1 MGTTAKTSNAKVIE
15 NDMEMLQLADL
26 NFEVSN
32 DALSN
37 IPLPN
42 YCTNVTEILS
52 GSVFTTVLLTSCK
65 K

>member
-1 MGTTAKTSNAKVIE
+1 
-15 NDMEMLQLADL
+15 MELLQLADL